1 MSIATYSIPLDSI
14 THLTLEQ
21 CISPSATIN
30 KNLRFFQLT
39 NTDLKVETGLCTA
52 DFPLQQNKETIP
64 QISVDPQEALE
75 LVVLGQTSIGQL
87 QGLVTD
93 SNIKI
98 NGLSRINNR
107 NQQSSYRFQV
117 TCQNPGQSRQL
128 LAQFS
133 LKHKIEAALLK
144 DAPSLSK
151 PGLLVMDMDSTT
163 IEVECIDEIA
173 ALAGVGQQVA
183 EVTELAMQGKL
194 DFTQS
199 LVQRVARL
207 RGAPESV
214 LAEVARDIPLMPG
227 LKILVGTLKQHQW
240 RVAIASGGFTYFA
253 DHLCQL
259 LELDGA
265 FANELEIIDGKLT
278 GKVTGDIVD
287 AKVKAQTLKILSD
300 KFALDH
306 RQTVAMGDGA
316 NDLVMMNS
324 AALGVA
330 FKAKPLVL
338 EQADVSINHSG
349 LDCLLHYLK

>member
-1 MSIATYSIPLDSI
+1 MSIAIYSVPLDSI

-21 CISPSATIN
+21 CIPPSGTIN
-30 KNLRFFQLT
+30 NNLCFFQLS
-39 NTDLKVETGLCTA
+39 NTALKLEADLCGS
-52 DFPLQQNKETIP
+52 DFALEQNKENLSP
-64 QISVDPQEALE
+64 CDFDAQEAYE

-87 QGLVTD
+87 HALVAD
-93 SNIKI
+93 SNIDI
-98 NGLSRINNR
+98 NALSQINIR
-107 NQQSSYRFQV
+107 NQQSSYRFLV

-128 LAQFS
+128 LAQFA
-133 LKHKIEAALLK
+133 LKHKIEAALIK
-144 DAPSLSK
+144 DAPSLNE

-163 IEVECIDEIA
+163 IEIECIDEIA

-194 DFTQS
+194 DFAQS
-199 LVQRVARL
+199 LIQRVAQL
-207 RGAPESV
+207 NGAPETV

-227 LKILVGTLKQHQW
+227 LKTLITNLKQHQW

-265 FANELEIIDGKLT
+265 FANELEIIEGKLT
-278 GKVTGDIVD
+278 GKVSGDIVD
-287 AKVKAQTLKILSD
+287 AEVKAQTLKILSD
-300 KFALDH
+300 KFDLDH